1 MFRLFIDK
9 TGDNEWV
16 ELELNGSESLNFTFI
31 RSDIEDLQNRNS
43 SFSQNI
49 ELPGT
54 QTNRKNLEHI
64 YNLDKI
70 TPNLDLIYINKLFNC
85 EYILDDLSFRAQ
97 LELESISILNETD
110 EIIFNCSIRSTSILI
125 KDKIGDKLLVG
136 NRNKTD
142 DLDFTE
148 YKHIFNATNVKNSWT
163 STAGSGYYYPI
174 INYTNY
180 GATNNIPLSSQ
191 RPALYAKE
199 VIDKIFED
207 AGLTYESDFL
217 NSNEFK
223 KVIHPWI
230 AKTESDPD
238 ELRQKEIRVG
248 LTDLTKET
256 KLLGFGTK
264 WLNETIIY
272 DNDSN
277 TGTLNFY
284 DNPNKYNTTTGFY
297 EVPSGGM
304 YRLSF
309 LATLL
314 PVLTRFSVAGNLRSN
329 SGARSDIKT
338 EIRVVR
344 GNQTLVLGSTTTTYR
359 PVQGRSIF
367 VSASYS
373 DSVQITDQKMT
384 IVVETPEVQLYTGD
398 LIYVNFS
405 FNHLINFVTLSG
417 QGGITS
423 SLKYRFFR
431 QYDSGEASSVLQVK
445 AIQTQNIFLG
455 ETINPIGCFSENTRQ
470 YDYFKS
476 IMNLFNLVIS
486 EDLLN
491 FTNFVIEPR
500 VEVIGKNNKYY
511 WDDRIDN
518 DSVIE
523 INRIPTLIRKN
534 VKFSYKDDKDF
545 YNQDYFD
552 YFGDTYGS
560 YVKRNRENT
569 DENYEISVLFSQTPH
584 NYHNN
589 SKVILPQLYQLNDKG
604 VVQLGNAFNMRVLYR
619 TDIPINNTDF
629 QVYTGSIPFSIF
641 LTGDQFGLYTETLRI
656 TNNPWY
662 SIGSVVVPLPNV
674 ITTIHTANH
683 FENPYSQNSSDLN
696 FGFQQSY
703 YVVTRGIYPSSNNLY
718 NRFWADYIETII
730 DVDSKIIKVTAKLSV
745 KDIYDLTFDDVI
757 VFNSQKF
764 VINKISDWT
773 KDNLCS
779 VELIKIKE

>member
-9 TGDNEWV
+9 TGENDWV

-31 RSDIEDLQNRNS
+31 RSDVEDLQNRNS

-49 ELPGT
+49 EIPGT
-54 QTNRKNLEHI
+54 KTNRKNLEHI
-64 YNLDKI
+64 YDLSRI
-70 TPNLDLIYINKLFNC
+70 TPILDLIYINKLFNC
-85 EYILDDLSFRAQ
+85 EYILDNLSFRSQ
-97 LELESISILNETD
+97 LELESISILHETD

-125 KDKIGDKLLVG
+125 KDRIGDKLLIG
-136 NRNKTD
+136 NRTKTD
-142 DLDFTE
+142 DLDFSE
-148 YKHIFNATNVKNSWT
+148 YNHIFNATNVKNSWN
-163 STAGSGYYYPI
+163 SPAGSGYYYPI

-180 GATNNIPLSSQ
+180 GQTNNIPLSTQ

-223 KVIHPWI
+223 KIIHPSI

-238 ELRQKEIRVG
+238 QLKTKEIRVG
-248 LTDLTKET
+248 LTNLTKES

-272 DNDSN
+272 DNDNN
-277 TGTLNFY
+277 TGILNFY
-284 DNPNKYNTTTGFY
+284 DNPNKYDTTTGY
-297 EVPSGGM
+297 YQVPSGGM
-304 YRLSF
+304 YRLSW
-309 LATLL
+309 LATLV
-314 PVLTRFSVAGNLRSN
+314 PVLTRFSTAGNLRTN
-329 SGARSDIKT
+329 SGARSDIKV
-338 EIRVVR
+338 EIRVIR
-344 GNQTLVLGSTTTTYR
+344 GNQTLVLGSTSTTYR

-367 VSASYS
+367 VSGAYS
-373 DSVQITDQKMT
+373 NAVQITDQKMT

-405 FNHLINFVTLSG
+405 FNHLINFVTLDGKS
-417 QGGITS
+417 GITS

-431 QYDSGEASSVLQVK
+431 QYDSGEASSVFQIK
-445 AIQTQNIFLG
+445 AIQSQNLFLG
-455 ETINPIGCFSENTRQ
+455 ETITPTGCFSENTRQ

-486 EDLLN
+486 EDPLDYIN
-491 FTNFVIEPR
+491 FKIEPR
-500 VEVIGKNNKYY
+500 VDVIGKNEKRY
-511 WDDRIDN
+511 WDHLIDH

-523 INRIPTLIRKN
+523 VSRIPTLIRKN

-545 YNQDYFD
+545 YNKDYFD

-589 SKVILPQLYQLNDKG
+589 SKVILPQIYQLNDKG
-604 VVQLGNAFNMRVLYR
+604 VIQLGNAFNMRILYR
-619 TDIPINNTDF
+619 TDIPINDTNF
-629 QVYTGSIPFSIF
+629 QAYTGSPFSIF
-641 LTGDQFGLYTETLRI
+641 LTGDQFGPYTERLRI

-662 SIGSVVVPLPNV
+662 GIGSVFVTIPNV
-674 ITTIHTANH
+674 IKTIHTANH
-683 FENPYSQNSSDLN
+683 FENPYSSNSNDLN
-696 FGFQQSY
+696 FGFQKTY
-703 YVVTRGIYPSSNNLY
+703 YVPTRGIYPSSNNLY
-718 NRFWADYIETII
+718 NRFWSDYIETII

-757 VFNSQKF
+757 IFNSQKF